1 MALSTLKITNFRCIE
16 AAALSL
22 SEDENYF
29 FGDNGAGKTSILEAA
44 YFLGRGR
51 SFRTHRPGR
60 LVRDGMA
67 GFSVVGH
74 VSWSGHDVV
83 LGVEGSRGGVQ
94 ARIGGAPAESLS
106 GLAERLAVQVIDPE
120 VHRLVEEGPGRR
132 RRFLDW
138 GVFHVKPGF
147 LGAWRRYQRALKQRN
162 AALRQGLAAER
173 VTAWDPELIVAAQQI
188 TGLREDYVAALTQGA
203 ALAAADLLGATVSLE
218 YERGWAGDGNLTD
231 ALADSLARDRRHGRT
246 HAGPH
251 RADLKIRF
259 EDKPAR
265 DRVSRG
271 QQKLL
276 AAALVLA
283 QLDLLRDATGHRGVL
298 LLDDPAAELDAESLK
313 RLMNR
318 VAGMGVQRL
327 ITGLDER
334 GLAPTASAARFTV
347 SAGRVSKL
355 V

>member
-1 MALSTLKITNFRCIE
+1 MAIKSLKISDFRCIE
-16 AAALSL
+16 VAEVALGA
-22 SEDENYF
+22 EDNYF
-29 FGDNGAGKTSILEAA
+29 FGPNGAGKTSILEAA

-60 LVRDGMA
+60 LVREGQQRF
-67 GFSVVGH
+67 GVVGH
-74 VSWSGHDVV
+74 VDWSGHDVV
-83 LGVEGSRGGVQ
+83 LGVGGSSAGVT
-94 ARIGGAPAESLS
+94 ARIGGEAAPGLA

-120 VHRLVEEGPGRR
+120 VHKLVEEGPAHR

-147 LGAWRRYQRALKQRN
+147 IGAWRRHQRALKQRN

-173 VTAWDPELIVAAQQI
+173 VTAWDGELIVAAQQI
-188 TGLREDYVAALTQGA
+188 TAFREEYTEALQLR
-203 ALAAADLLGATVSLE
+203 AADTAEALLGAPVHLD
-218 YERGWAGDGNLTD
+218 YVRGWPGGIGLEE
-231 ALADSLARDRRHGRT
+231 ALADGLGRDRQQGRT
-246 HAGPH
+246 HAGPQ

-259 EDKPAR
+259 DDRLAR

-283 QLDLLRDATGHRGVL
+283 QLDLLREATGHRGVL
-298 LLDDPAAELDAESLK
+298 LLDDPAAELDASSL
-313 RLMNR
+313 RALLNR
-318 VAGMGVQRL
+318 VANMGVQRL
-327 ITGLDER
+327 ITGLDEN
-334 GLAPTASAARFTV
+334 GLSPGDGARRFRV
-347 SAGRVSKL
+347 SAGRVSQM